1 MSAEEVNRLLDYNLS
16 LGSAPAPPSA
26 SPLSGVN
33 SQGTLFTDSFSGGVL
48 GSLGSRNL
56 GVPVVA
62 DATAPRSSSAMDVD
76 SDLDLVCM
84 FLTTTEK
91 LAATCL
97 GCIGAKGEKFCTKKK
112 TVPGEQGTC
121 GVNSHTKKAIV
132 KANHAFFQDDIREI
146 AYSKPSLDM
155 NYDLASCVWEMKGD
169 IITRV
174 QFRELVQLVTSQAV
188 TTKEELLATKERVMN
203 PSKGVSFT
211 PRKKPRFSSEP
222 TWEYAEE
229 DVLPT
234 IAEAPN
240 SDDELQE
247 HIVQNWGA
255 MIRTVE
261 LVKANMSKNKRYES
275 EIVRLGEDINDLRSL
290 ASRLMSL
297 VGTPADGIKY
307 DLFAI
312 LDVAEDRFVEVESQV
327 RSDVV
332 PRVEKLESTSEVLTK
347 DI

>member
-1 MSAEEVNRLLDYNLS
+1 M
-16 LGSAPAPPSA
+16 
-26 SPLSGVN
+26 
-33 SQGTLFTDSFSGGVL
+33 
-48 GSLGSRNL
+48 
-56 GVPVVA
+56 PVVA
-62 DATAPRSSSAMDVD
+62 DATAARSSSAMDVD
-76 SDLDLVCM
+76 SNLDLVWCM
-84 FLTTTEK
+84 FLTTPKK
-91 LAATCL
+91 LQSTCL
-97 GCIGAKGEKFCTKKK
+97 GCIGAKGEKVCTKKK
-112 TVPGEQGTC
+112 TVPGKQGTC

-132 KANHAFFQDDIREI
+132 KANHAFFQDDIRDI

-155 NYDLASCVWEMKGD
+155 NYDLASCVWEMKGE

-174 QFRELVQLVTSQAV
+174 QFRELMQLITSQSV

-203 PSKGVSFT
+203 PAKGVSFT
-211 PRKKPRFSSEP
+211 PRKKPRFSLDP

-240 SDDELQE
+240 LDDELQE
-247 HIVQNWGA
+247 HILQNWGA

-261 LVKANMSKNKRYES
+261 LVKANMLKNKQYEL
-275 EIVRLGEDINDLRSL
+275 EIVRLGEDIDDFRLL

-312 LDVAEDRFVEVESQV
+312 LDSAEDRFVDVESQV
-327 RSDVV
+327 HSDVV
-332 PRVEKLESTSEVLTK
+332 PWVDKLEATLKDLTK
-347 DI
+347 DIQSFKRNIGADVTARLQKLEASSVGTSSDMTEIRKLLLME